1 MSRDATTAP
10 GPGHGPARASFLDLA
25 PREEGFREAVLRGL
39 SARPRTLSATF
50 FYDAEGSRL
59 FDRITD
65 QPEYYPTQTEIGILA
80 QSGAEMAD
88 LLGPGCQVIELGSG
102 SSVKVR
108 LLLDRL
114 KDPAGYVGIDIS
126 RAHLRAACDRL
137 AADYPGLDVL
147 ALCADCLHPE
157 FLSGIAVPPPASR
170 LPGRRVVFFPGS
182 TIGNLD
188 PVEALAFLSLWGRWL
203 RRAGP
208 RAADERP
215 GGLLVG
221 VDLRK
226 DPALLHAAYND
237 AAGVTAAFNLNLLA
251 RINRELGGS
260 FDLDAF
266 AHRAFYDSDRGR
278 VEMHLVSR
286 RDQIVRAAGRSFAF
300 QAGETIHTE
309 NSYKYTLP
317 GFAAL
322 GARAGLRA
330 ERTWTDPDGLFA
342 LFWLVA

>member
-1 MSRDATTAP
+1 MSRDASSAP
-10 GPGHGPARASFLDLA
+10 GPRRSPARAAFLDLA
-25 PREEGFREAVLRGL
+25 PREESFRDAVLRGL
-39 SARPRTLSATF
+39 SAVPRTLPPTF

-65 QPEYYPTQTEIGILA
+65 LPEYYPTRTEIGILTE
-80 QSGAEMAD
+80 SGAEMAAI
-88 LLGPGCQVIELGSG
+88 LGPDCQLIELGSG

-114 KDPAGYVGIDIS
+114 VDPAGYVGIDIS
-126 RAHLRAACDRL
+126 REHLRAACDRL

-147 ALCADCLHPE
+147 ALCADCLHPG
-157 FLSGIAVPPPASR
+157 FLAGMAVPPPASR
-170 LPGRRVVFFPGS
+170 LPARRVAFFPGS

-188 PVEALAFLSLWGRWL
+188 PEAAAEFLVLWGRWL
-203 RRAGP
+203 RRAEP
-208 RAADERP
+208 RPADARP
-215 GGLLVG
+215 GGMLVG

-226 DPALLHAAYND
+226 DPARLEAAYND

-251 RINRELGGS
+251 RINRELDGR

-266 AHRAFYDSDRGR
+266 AHHAFYDAARGR

-286 RDQIVRAAGRSFAF
+286 RDQIVRAAGRRFAF

-309 NSYKYTLP
+309 NSYKYTVP
-317 GFAAL
+317 GFAAMA
-322 GARAGLRA
+322 ARAGFRT
-330 ERTWTDPDGLFA
+330 ERTWTDPEGLFA
-342 LFWLVA
+342 VFWLVA